1 MKSGLE
7 KRSEKQPVC
16 WYGCASDCAVTKP
29 HPRHQLLAL
38 LPHASVNLT
47 KNVRVKS
54 ADTAGIGALMKELV
68 AAENSN
74 APETGLNVVWLTMQ
88 LGQPAGAPP

>member
-1 MKSGLE
+1 VKSGSE
-7 KRSEKQPVC
+7 KRSEKQPAC
-16 WYGCASDCAVTKP
+16 WYGCTSDCAVIKP
-29 HPRHQLLAL
+29 HPRHQLLS

-54 ADTAGIGALMKELV
+54 ADTAGIGVLMNELF

-74 APETGLNVVWLTMQ
+74 APETGLNVVWLTAQ

>member
-1 MKSGLE
+1 
-7 KRSEKQPVC
+7 
-16 WYGCASDCAVTKP
+16 
-29 HPRHQLLAL
+29 LLS

-54 ADTAGIGALMKELV
+54 ADTAGIGVLMNELF

-74 APETGLNVVWLTMQ
+74 APETGLNVVWLTAQ